1 MLTFIVFLVFCAQNF
16 LFVVS
21 VFFDQTHKSLSHG
34 AGSVITTCKLRI
46 MDCEPVMNIAEQM
59 LQKKV
64 NQIIMDASALK
75 EAFGELDWS
84 SDSVTLTLSNS
95 APYFQLSTSSA
106 AGSCEVNIIFYFF
119 FETLISLRFFVAS
132 SPQLYNIYTTT
143 NKLTK

>member
-1 MLTFIVFLVFCAQNF
+1 
-16 LFVVS
+16 
-21 VFFDQTHKSLSHG
+21 
-34 AGSVITTCKLRI
+34 

-106 AGSCEVNIIFYFF
+106 AGSCEVSCDQTARYK
-119 FETLISLRFFVAS
+119 LSLLLPAARGLAEAHTAS
-132 SPQLYNIYTTT
+132 LKT
-143 NKLTK
+143 NSENL

>member
-1 MLTFIVFLVFCAQNF
+1 MFSWFFARKISYS
-16 LFVVS
+16 LFPF
-21 VFFDQTHKSLSHG
+21 FFDQTHKSLSHG

-106 AGSCEVNIIFYFF
+106 AGSCEVNIIIYFF
-119 FETLISLRFFVAS
+119 SKFSI
-132 SPQLYNIYTTT
+132 
-143 NKLTK
+143 